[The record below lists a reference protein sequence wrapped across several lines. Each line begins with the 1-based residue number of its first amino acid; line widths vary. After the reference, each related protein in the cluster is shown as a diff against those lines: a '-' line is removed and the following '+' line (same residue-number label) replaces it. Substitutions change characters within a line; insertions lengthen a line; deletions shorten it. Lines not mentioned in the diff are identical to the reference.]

1 MGVLQKSKKHKSLLM
16 NNNITGIIIIDEAGI
31 IKGFNEAA
39 EEITG
44 ISPNKCLAKK
54 IGEVIPI

>member
-1 MGVLQKSKKHKSLLM
+1 M